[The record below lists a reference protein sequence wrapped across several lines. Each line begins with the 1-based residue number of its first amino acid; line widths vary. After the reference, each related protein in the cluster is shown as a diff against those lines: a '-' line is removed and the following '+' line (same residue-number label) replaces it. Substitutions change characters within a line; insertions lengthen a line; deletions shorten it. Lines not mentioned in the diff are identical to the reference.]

1 MFSRN
6 EKYGNALHLPYG
18 FEANKPQKPET
29 AKETNTHFFK
39 TLMSFF
45 LPASDAQSLIDLN
58 HQLEMDFDRNFVG
71 QAITS
76 ELRNHES
83 AANQNEGLAPDEK
96 IA

>member
-18 FEANKPQKPET
+18 FEANQPRKATAET
-29 AKETNTHFFK
+29 KSHFFTK
-39 TLMSFF
+39 LMSVF
-45 LPASDAQSLIDLN
+45 LPASEAQSIVDLN
-58 HQLEMDFDRNFVG
+58 QQLEMDLDRSFVDR
-71 QAITS
+71 AITS

-83 AANQNEGLAPDEK
+83 AANQNEGLVTDEK